1 MLSRGLE
8 LVFWAS
14 SASAVARNM
23 LESGRPVIVVG
34 AEKMLAVQAEKL
46 KSFEDEQANRQT
58 SGHL

>member
-34 AEKMLAVQAEKL
+34 AEKMLAVIYMNTMAK
-46 KSFEDEQANRQT
+46 
-58 SGHL
+58 